1 MKKLLCVILCV
12 LISCFAIT
20 ACTGNNPD
28 DTNTYSTG
36 NAGTTSQDNND
47 TGDNKTTSNGG
58 NTQTPT
64 SSNGG
69 TQVTPTSSD
78 DKGNTSK
85 DDKPT
90 DSDKPTSSS
99 TGGNKPTSS
108 TGDKPT
114 SSTGDKPTSSS
125 DSGTSSGGTTGGDYP
140 QTTSDDLYL
149 SPDGNDSNSG
159 SKEKP
164 LYSLSAAVSRITAG
178 HTIYMM
184 PGTYYYDSRINLF
197 SSGSEGKPIT
207 IQAYNWEKVVVDF
220 SNQPYGN
227 NKTTY
232 VGFYLKGNYW
242 KIQGLEI
249 CHAGDNGIKVEGSH
263 NYIGR
268 CVLHHNGDS
277 GIQLGFGHKF
287 SDSGLGSSNTGE
299 FCAYNTVENCDSY
312 LNYDFDNWGDADG
325 FACKMHNGKGNVFIG
340 CRAWSNCDDAWD
352 LYETD
357 YTVRLIDCWA
367 WDSAKLN
374 DFKNDKYFS
383 DPQYLAKK
391 SAVIKIKVPNG
402 VGNGNAMKFGGNG
415 AGGSSK
421 GVHYA
426 TNCVAFNCD
435 KSSSN
440 KGFDENSHGDGVVL
454 ENCVGW
460 DNGYNYMFEN
470 GGAKTSFTNCISF
483 YTNTRGTS
491 YNKPNRLAGE
501 CGSGGIVNNCSFKL
515 DGGDLAHIQPYL
527 TIDDFISL
535 KVEDAKAPRQA
546 DGSLPNNGFARLKQ
560 TSSYYGKGM
569 GLK

>member
-1 MKKLLCVILCV
+1 MKKLLCVILCL

-20 ACTGNNPD
+20 ACNGNNDSGNTNNSDTGN
-28 DTNTYSTG
+28 
-36 NAGTTSQDNND
+36 GTVSSQDNNN
-47 TGDNKTTSNGG
+47 TGDNKPTSDGGNSENTQPTTSSTGG
-58 NTQTPT
+58 NIQNPPT
-64 SSNGG
+64 SSE
-69 TQVTPTSSD
+69 

-85 DDKPT
+85 EDKPT
-90 DSDKPTSSS
+90 PSSQKPTTS
-99 TGGNKPTSS
+99 TG
-108 TGDKPT
+108 
-114 SSTGDKPTSSS
+114 GDKPTSSS
-125 DSGTSSGGTTGGDYP
+125 EQGTSSNGTTGGDYP
-140 QTTSDDLYL
+140 QPANDDLYL
-149 SPDGNDSNSG
+149 SPTGNDSNSG
-159 SKEKP
+159 SKENP
-164 LYSLSAAVSRITAG
+164 LYSLSVAVSRITAG

-184 PGTYYYDSRINLF
+184 PGTYSYDSRINLF
-197 SSGSEGKPIT
+197 SSGTEGNPIT
-207 IQAYNWEKVVVDF
+207 IQAYNWGKVILDF
-220 SNQPYGN
+220 TNQPYGHN
-227 NKTTY
+227 ATTH
-232 VGFYLKGNYW
+232 VGIYLKGNYW

-277 GIQLGFGHKF
+277 GIQLGFGHDF
-287 SDSGLGSSNTGE
+287 SKSGYGSSNNGE
-299 FCAYNTVENCDSY
+299 YCAYNTVENCDSY

-325 FACKMHNGKGNVFIG
+325 FACKMHNGKGNQFIG

-357 YTVRLIDCWA
+357 YSVVLVDCWA
-367 WDSAKLN
+367 WDSAKIN
-374 DFKNDKYFS
+374 DFKNDPYFS
-383 DPQYLAKK
+383 NPQYLAKK
-391 SAVIKIKVPNG
+391 SALKPVKAPSGI
-402 VGNGNAMKFGGNG
+402 GNGNAIKLGGNG
-415 AGGSSK
+415 TGGSSK

-454 ENCVGW
+454 KNCVAW

-501 CGSGGIVNNCSFKL
+501 CGGSGSLISNCNFKF
-515 DGGDLAHIQPYL
+515 DGGDLAHLQPYL
-527 TIDDFISL
+527 TANDFISL

-546 DGSLPNNGFARLKQ
+546 DGSLPNNGFAKLKT
-560 TSSYYGKGM
+560 TSSFYGKGM
-569 GLK
+569 GRQ

>member
-12 LISCFAIT
+12 LISCFAVT
-20 ACTGNNPD
+20 ACTGNNTD
-28 DTNTYSTG
+28 DTKTSDTG
-36 NAGTTSQDNND
+36 NAGTTSLQNND
-47 TGDNKTTSNGG
+47 TGDNKPTSNGG
-58 NTQTPT
+58 NNGTNSQTT
-64 SSNGG
+64 
-69 TQVTPTSSD
+69 T
-78 DKGNTSK
+78 TSK

-90 DSDKPTSSS
+90 PSSQKPTTSSGKPTSSS
-99 TGGNKPTSS
+99 NQETSS
-108 TGDKPT
+108 ND
-114 SSTGDKPTSSS
+114 
-125 DSGTSSGGTTGGDYP
+125 TTGGDYP
-140 QTTSDDLYL
+140 QPATDDIYL
-149 SPDGNDSNSG
+149 SPNGNDNNSG
-159 SKEKP
+159 SIDKP
-164 LYSLSAAVSRITAG
+164 LYSLSVAVSRITAG
-178 HTIYMM
+178 HTIFMM
-184 PGTYYYDSRINLF
+184 PGTYSYDSRINLF
-197 SSGSEGKPIT
+197 SSGTEGSPIT
-207 IQAYNWEKVVVDF
+207 IQAYNWEKVVIDF
-220 SNQPYGN
+220 SNQPYGD

-232 VGFYLKGNYW
+232 VGIYLKGNYW

-287 SDSGLGSSNTGE
+287 SDSGLGSNNNGE

-374 DFKNDKYFS
+374 DFKNDEYFS

-391 SAVIKIKVPNG
+391 SAVIKIKVPSG

-470 GGAKTSFTNCISF
+470 GGSKTKFTNCISF

-491 YNKPNRLAGE
+491 YNKQNRLAGE

-515 DGGDLAHIQPYL
+515 DGGDLAHIQPYF
-527 TIDDFISL
+527 TIDDFITL

-546 DGSLPNNGFARLKQ
+546 DGSLPNNGFARLKSS
-560 TSSYYGKGM
+560 SSYYGKGM